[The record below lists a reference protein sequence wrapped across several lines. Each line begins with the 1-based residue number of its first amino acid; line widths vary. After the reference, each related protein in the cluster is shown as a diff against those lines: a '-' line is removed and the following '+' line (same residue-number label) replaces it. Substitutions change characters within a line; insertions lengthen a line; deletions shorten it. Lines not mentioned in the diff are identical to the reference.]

1 MLIILASRKEAYL
14 GMLLLEAKSRETTG
28 WRWRP
33 VVGQTSQPFLRSSVF
48 SPFSLISFFF
58 LYSLPFSFLVY
69 VAPRR
74 YGRGMELLVT
84 GWESNLLFTVETGL
98 LARGRTSRRCFN
110 GGQESVRL
118 PCCHYYCCSERKDLA
133 TTIAALRYWCYSK
146 CWTEEKRLLLQL
158 SSEENSSL
166 FWSYMRLEPLG
177 LRVLLLCCCW

>member
-1 MLIILASRKEAYL
+1 MLIILASREGSLPGRAAAGSKVEGDDRMTLETGGWANISTFPSFFCFFSFL
-14 GMLLLEAKSRETTG
+14 PDLL
-28 WRWRP
+28 
-33 VVGQTSQPFLRSSVF
+33 
-48 SPFSLISFFF
+48 FF

-133 TTIAALRYWCYSK
+133 TTIAALRYWCYS
-146 CWTEEKRLLLQL
+146 
-158 SSEENSSL
+158 N
-166 FWSYMRLEPLG
+166 
-177 LRVLLLCCCW
+177 